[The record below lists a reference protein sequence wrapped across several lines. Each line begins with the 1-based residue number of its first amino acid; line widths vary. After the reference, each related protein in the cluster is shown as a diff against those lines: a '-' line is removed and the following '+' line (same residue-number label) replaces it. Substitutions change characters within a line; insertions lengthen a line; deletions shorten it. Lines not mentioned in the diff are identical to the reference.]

1 MAAEVAEGVKRR
13 IEVKD
18 VRASISVSEHFE
30 GTEERNER
38 SQMESK
44 ARPWAT
50 EARRPTVHI
59 IAASIESSRV
69 TKSAGFW

>member
-1 MAAEVAEGVKRR
+1 
-13 IEVKD
+13 
-18 VRASISVSEHFE
+18 VRASISVSEHLGDME
-30 GTEERNER
+30 DRKER

-69 TKSAGFW
+69 TKSMGFR